1 MVLSELSLDDF
12 SALDAAG
19 ANTNALV
26 ATLKLRLHRAQIDTP
41 TATGDVV
48 CVRNVI
54 AELRT
59 FATNT
64 ADLSHDLLQYF
75 ELFAQTYS
83 QGLNA
88 STRSQSPVF
97 CDGRRNR
104 NKSTRLP

>member
-1 MVLSELSLDDF
+1 MELWVASARKLSFDDF
-12 SALDAAG
+12 SALDAAC

-26 ATLKLRLHRAQIDTP
+26 PALKLRLHWAKIDTP
-41 TATGDVV
+41 AAPGDVV

-64 ADLSHDLLQYF
+64 ADLSHDLLQCF

-83 QGLNA
+83 QGLK
-88 STRSQSPVF
+88 RLDQVL
-97 CDGRRNR
+97 NR
-104 NKSTRLP
+104 QYLRWKAE

>member
-1 MVLSELSLDDF
+1 MELSFDDF

-19 ANTNALV
+19 TNTNALV
-26 ATLKLRLHRAQIDTP
+26 AALELRLHGAQIDAP
-41 TATGDVV
+41 TATGNVV

-64 ADLSHDLLQYF
+64 ADLSHDLLQFF

-83 QGLNA
+83 PGAKRLDQVSIA
-88 STRSQSPVF
+88 SILRW
-97 CDGRRNR
+97 
-104 NKSTRLP
+104 KAE